1 MISIKHTVQFYDLLT
16 YPVMVFNM
24 EVPFFYSNS
33 SFLVELTLFT
43 LKYLNIQKVFEDD
56 IIFEEYSKTFIIS

>member
-1 MISIKHTVQFYDLLT
+1 
-16 YPVMVFNM
+16 M